1 MSLTHSRGGGSG
13 REAVPALSDGMRAP
27 PGTEADEVVELEGVE
42 EIDVVEEMDVV
53 EEIDVVFS
61 GFFSPSGR

>member
-13 REAVPALSDGMRAP
+13 REAVPVLSDGMRAP

-61 GFFSPSGR
+61 GFFTPSGC